1 MPYPAIP
8 IDPNTRL
15 VVLTGAGVSAES
27 GLATFRGAGG
37 LWEGSRIED
46 VATPEA
52 FAADPERV
60 WRFYAERRAG
70 ASAARPN
77 AAHLALA
84 DAETRMGERFLLAT
98 QNVDGL
104 HPRAGNRRVVELHG
118 SLWRSRC
125 SACDA
130 PPVEDHSTDIAPP
143 LPACAVCGALM
154 RPDIVWF
161 GEMLDPAH
169 EWAVRRFL
177 EQRGMTL
184 HEVHPVGDPRRV
196 DVAVHVVDGL
206 REREDDLQSALLGG
220 IQVVPDVVGAGRVL
234 DDVGELAAAD
244 PQFVVDDVL
253 EGHVLQDHRRRSVR
267 GGCGSDR
274 RRAEHRHQEHGPE
287 GGGEEQVAAR
297 LTRGSVLD
305 LTMTG

>member
-104 HPRAGNRRVVELHG
+104 HPRAGNRRIVELHG

-177 EQRGMTL
+177 TSDDTSGAGLVFLAIGTSGNVYPAAGYVRHAKDLGAETWLANADEAANAHWFDHVITGPAT
-184 HEVHPVGDPRRV
+184 EVVP
-196 DVAVHVVDGL
+196 
-206 REREDDLQSALLGG
+206 ALLG
-220 IQVVPDVVGAGRVL
+220 
-234 DDVGELAAAD
+234 LA
-244 PQFVVDDVL
+244 
-253 EGHVLQDHRRRSVR
+253 
-267 GGCGSDR
+267 
-274 RRAEHRHQEHGPE
+274 
-287 GGGEEQVAAR
+287 
-297 LTRGSVLD
+297 
-305 LTMTG
+305 

>member
-8 IDPNTRL
+8 IDATTRL

-52 FAADPERV
+52 FEADPGRV

-70 ASAARPN
+70 AAAARPN

-84 DAETRMGERFLLAT
+84 EAEAHMGDRFLLAT

-104 HPRAGNRRVVELHG
+104 HPLAGSRRFVELHG

-125 SACDA
+125 SACES
-130 PPVEDHSTDIAPP
+130 PPVEDRATSVAPA
-143 LPACAVCGALM
+143 LPACTACGGLM

-169 EWAVRRFL
+169 EWTVRRFVTSADMAGTRL
-177 EQRGMTL
+177 VFLAIGTSGNVYPAAGYVRCAKDLGAETWL
-184 HEVHPVGDPRRV
+184 ANADDAANAHWFD
-196 DVAVHVVDGL
+196 HVVTGP
-206 REREDDLQSALLGG
+206 AT
-220 IQVVPDVVGAGRVL
+220 QVVPAL
-234 DDVGELAAAD
+234 LA
-244 PQFVVDDVL
+244 
-253 EGHVLQDHRRRSVR
+253 SVR
-267 GGCGSDR
+267 G
-274 RRAEHRHQEHGPE
+274 
-287 GGGEEQVAAR
+287 
-297 LTRGSVLD
+297 
-305 LTMTG
+305 